1 VLVGSVSWTSGL
13 LVLSV
18 RYMNETRIV
27 DLRTQMGWTQERLAD
42 ESGVTVRTVQ
52 RLEAGNDGSLDTLSR
67 VAKAFGV
74 PVRDLFVTMAEDDYG
89 RSVTA
94 LDERTT
100 CQQERRGRVEEG
112 FRALYY
118 GVGVLFTIAVVVAVA
133 IDVVPN
139 VAIFSIPA
147 YWVAGW
153 LLSMFLFLVVLSPR
167 LDRAYPLSR
176 AATDEAKSR

>member
-1 VLVGSVSWTSGL
+1 VSWTSAW

-18 RYMNETRIV
+18 RCMNETRISE
-27 DLRTQMGWTQERLAD
+27 LWTQMGWTQERLAD

-52 RLEAGNDGSLDTLSR
+52 SLDTLSR
-67 VAKAFGV
+67 VATAFGV
-74 PVRDLFVTMAEDDYG
+74 PVRDLFVAVSEDDYG

-100 CQQERRGRVEEG
+100 RQQERRGRVEEG

-118 GVGVLFTIAVVVAVA
+118 GVGVLVTIAVVVAVA
-133 IDVVPN
+133 TDVVPN

-153 LLSMFLFLVVLSPR
+153 LLSAFLFLVILSPR

-176 AATDEAKSR
+176 AGTDEATSR

>member
-1 VLVGSVSWTSGL
+1 VPVVSASWTSA
-13 LVLSV
+13 LVIFSV
-18 RYMNETRIV
+18 RFMNETRIV
-27 DLRTQMGWTQERLAD
+27 DLRSQMGWTQERLAD

-74 PVRDLFVTMAEDDYG
+74 PVRELFITVAEDDYG

-100 CQQERRGRVEEG
+100 RQQERRGRVEEG

-118 GVGVLFTIAVVVAVA
+118 GVGVLFTIVVVAVA
-133 IDVVPN
+133 TDVVPN
-139 VAIFSIPA
+139 VAVFSIPA

-153 LLSMFLFLVVLSPR
+153 LLSMFLFLVVLSSR

-176 AATDEAKSR
+176 AATDEATNR

>member
-1 VLVGSVSWTSGL
+1 MSWTSGWV
-13 LVLSV
+13 VLSV
-18 RYMNETRIV
+18 RCMNETRISE
-27 DLRTQMGWTQERLAD
+27 LRTQMGWTQERLAD

-67 VAKAFGV
+67 VATAFGV
-74 PVRDLFVTMAEDDYG
+74 PVRDLFVAVSEDDYG

-100 CQQERRGRVEEG
+100 RQQERRGRVEEG

-118 GVGVLFTIAVVVAVA
+118 GVGVLVTIAVVVAVA
-133 IDVVPN
+133 TDVVPN
-139 VAIFSIPA
+139 VAVFSIPG

-153 LLSMFLFLVVLSPR
+153 LLSVFLFLVVLSPR

-176 AATDEAKSR
+176 AGTDEATSR

>member
-1 VLVGSVSWTSGL
+1 
-13 LVLSV
+13 
-18 RYMNETRIV
+18 MNETRIV
-27 DLRTQMGWTQERLAD
+27 DLRTQMGWTQDRLAD

-52 RLEAGNDGSLDTLSR
+52 RLEAGNEGSLDTLSR

-74 PVRDLFVTMAEDDYG
+74 PVRDLFVTVAEDQYG
-89 RSVTA
+89 RSVSA
-94 LDERTT
+94 LDARTT
-100 CQQERRGRVEEG
+100 RQQERRGRVEEG

-118 GVGVLFTIAVVVAVA
+118 GVGVLFTIAVIVAVA
-133 IDVVPN
+133 TDVMPN
-139 VAIFSIPA
+139 VAIFLIPG

-176 AATDEAKSR
+176 AATDEATTR